1 MKSLLFVMLSG
12 LLLAGCAS
20 NSYFL
25 LKNHH
30 FDSPEAKGGKFKFSV
45 NAVPYQDVTTI
56 QTSFDGTG
64 PLDTLIT
71 VNNKDLDE
79 SAVETVDHSSILL
92 SLSLIERLDISLDF
106 AIGNQ
111 PNYVNLKYQFVGESQ
126 AEAEAG
132 NFSVAG
138 VLGLGYIS
146 VSEDDP
152 ESVFLDNFD
161 VLGGALRVGGLVGL
175 RSTKELLLYWSNS
188 YSYFDTKTKY
198 TFGATDGDFTV
209 SGHQMLSMLGAEYTH
224 DDKISVGIEYGLV
237 FADANKAQS
246 NTFSSFAAKVGYNF

>member
-1 MKSLLFVMLSG
+1 MKSILLFLIA
-12 LLLAGCAS
+12 LTATGCAS

-30 FDSPEAKGGKFKFSV
+30 FDSPEAKGEKFKFSV
-45 NAVPYQDVTTI
+45 NAVPYQDVTTV
-56 QTSFDGTG
+56 QTAFDGSG
-64 PLDTLIT
+64 PLDTTIT
-71 VNNKDLDE
+71 VNNKDLVE
-79 SAVETVDHSSILL
+79 SAVETLDHSSLLL

-106 AIGNQ
+106 AVGNQ
-111 PNYVNLKYQFVGESQ
+111 PNYLNLKYQFIGETRAN
-126 AEAEAG
+126 AEQG

-146 VSEDDP
+146 VSEDNP

-161 VLGGALRVGGLVGL
+161 VLGGALRVGGIIGL

-188 YSYFDTKTKY
+188 YSYFNTKTKY
-198 TFGATDGDFTV
+198 VFGATEGDFTI
-209 SGHQMLSMLGAEYTH
+209 SGHQLLSMLGAEYTY
-224 DDKISVGIEYGLV
+224 DEKFSVGIEYGLV
-237 FADANKAQS
+237 FADANKADS